1 MSHCMLIYV
10 KDVKVSVFHRY
21 TSSLKKERKK
31 KTHTHTHTHIYI
43 YIYMQNEWMIKNAK
57 LRKGLVIEIVS
68 LIPKDIYT

>member
-31 KTHTHTHTHIYI
+31 KNTHTHTHI

-57 LRKGLVIEIVS
+57 LRKELVIEIVS
-68 LIPKDIYT
+68 FIPKDIYT